1 MKLAFDYTLL
11 VQFGQ
16 LLVLLI
22 LLHFLVFKP
31 VLRALGKRRETMD
44 ALADEAG
51 GSTLDVENLGRKYE
65 DSLKERKTP
74 ILEERNNVLKQSHAA
89 SMQVIEEARQDLAGE
104 LAKVKDGVSREVAMS
119 MEMLKGQSDVLAREI
134 VQKIM
139 KRGA

>member
-44 ALADEAG
+44 ALADKAG

>member
-31 VLRALGKRRETMD
+31 VLKALGKRRETLD
-44 ALADEAG
+44 SLADKAG
-51 GSTLDVENLGRKYE
+51 GSTLDVENLGRRYE
-65 DSLKERKTP
+65 ESLKERKNP
-74 ILEERNNVLKQSHAA
+74 ILEERSNLLKQSHTA
-89 SMQVIEEARQDLAGE
+89 SMQVIEAARQDLAEE
-104 LAKVKDGVSREVAMS
+104 LAKVKDGVSREVAS
-119 MEMLKGQSDVLAREI
+119 SLEILKGQSDVLAGEI

>member
-44 ALADEAG
+44 ALADRAG

>member
-31 VLRALGKRRETMD
+31 VLKALGKRRETLD
-44 ALADEAG
+44 SLADKAG
-51 GSTLDVENLGRKYE
+51 GSTLDVENLGRRYE
-65 DSLKERKTP
+65 ESLKERKNP
-74 ILEERNNVLKQSHAA
+74 ILEERNNLLKQSHTA
-89 SMQVIEEARQDLAGE
+89 SMQVIEAARQDLAEE
-104 LAKVKDGVSREVAMS
+104 LAKVKDGVSREVAS
-119 MEMLKGQSDVLAREI
+119 SLEILKGQSDVLAGEI